1 MGLLKGMMGL
11 EREMEERLSRLAW
24 IGMATVFTM
33 NMDAIEKRVAIPLK
47 HMLQAL
53 SGKASRL
60 TGRLWRVAE
69 PVR

>member
-11 EREMEERLSRLAW
+11 ERKMEGRLSRLAW
-24 IGMATVFTM
+24 IGMATVLTM
-33 NMDAIEKRVAIPLK
+33 NTDAIEKTCCHTLK